1 VADPARHRPNAA
13 AADPVA
19 AGTRARAGM
28 ILQLDPDSPVPPYE
42 QLRSQITTM
51 VATGVLPQGAR
62 LPPIRQLAR
71 DLGVA
76 TATIARVFRELERDQ
91 IITTRGRHGT
101 FILDAPAQAAAAER
115 DQRLAAAAHSFA
127 VQARQLGIDP
137 EQALRQ
143 ARQALEALVPR
154 AGHA

>member
-1 VADPARHRPNAA
+1 
-13 AADPVA
+13 
-19 AGTRARAGM
+19 M

-91 IITTRGRHGT
+91 IITTRGDTAPSSWTHLPRQPRQSATSAWRRPLTASRSRHANSTSIPSRRSTKPGK
-101 FILDAPAQAAAAER
+101 PWRPWSHAQATHDHR
-115 DQRLAAAAHSFA
+115 PNLTW
-127 VQARQLGIDP
+127 LDP
-137 EQALRQ
+137 
-143 ARQALEALVPR
+143 
-154 AGHA
+154 AGP

>member
-1 VADPARHRPNAA
+1 
-13 AADPVA
+13 
-19 AGTRARAGM
+19 M

-51 VATGVLPQGAR
+51 VATGVLARGAR

-101 FILDAPAQAAAAER
+101 FVLDAPAQAAAAER

-137 EQALRQ
+137 EQALHQ

>member
-1 VADPARHRPNAA
+1 
-13 AADPVA
+13 
-19 AGTRARAGM
+19 M

-91 IITTRGRHGT
+91 
-101 FILDAPAQAAAAER
+101 
-115 DQRLAAAAHSFA
+115 AAAAHSFA

-137 EQALRQ
+137 EQALHQ

>member
-1 VADPARHRPNAA
+1 V
-13 AADPVA
+13 
-19 AGTRARAGM
+19 
-28 ILQLDPDSPVPPYE
+28 
-42 QLRSQITTM
+42 

-101 FILDAPAQAAAAER
+101 FVLDAPAQAGAAER
-115 DQRLAAAAHSFA
+115 DQHLAAAAHRFA

-137 EQALRQ
+137 EEALHQ

>member
-1 VADPARHRPNAA
+1 
-13 AADPVA
+13 
-19 AGTRARAGM
+19 M

-91 IITTRGRHGT
+91 ITTRGRHGT
-101 FILDAPAQAAAAER
+101 FVLDAPTQAAGAER

-127 VQARQLGIDP
+127 VQARQLDIDP
-137 EQALRQ
+137 EQALHQ

>member
-1 VADPARHRPNAA
+1 
-13 AADPVA
+13 
-19 AGTRARAGM
+19 M
-28 ILQLDPDSPVPPYE
+28 ILQLDPDSPTPPYE

-51 VATGVLPQGAR
+51 VATGVLAQGAR

-76 TATIARVFRELERDQ
+76 TATVARAFRELERDQ

-101 FILDAPAQAAAAER
+101 FVLDAPARVASAER
-115 DQRLAAAAHSFA
+115 DQRLVAAARSFA
-127 VQARQLGIDP
+127 VQARQLGVDP

-143 ARQALEALVPR
+143 ARWALEALAPR
-154 AGHA
+154 AGEA